1 MFIRERIDKSI
12 SSLMNYPVETMRPDS
27 TELISFAI
35 DINGE
40 KYLKKLNVRVTSVD
54 GIIKDLIDEHHLVS
68 DPIYTI
74 RSTQPIPNTSGTD
87 RVRGYTQLVPSRV
100 AY

>member
-1 MFIRERIDKSI
+1 
-12 SSLMNYPVETMRPDS
+12 MNYPVKTMRPDS

-68 DPIYTI
+68 DSIYSYDLVTI
-74 RSTQPIPNTSGTD
+74 RLMFSCLL
-87 RVRGYTQLVPSRV
+87 YTLGQC
-100 AY
+100 